1 MPKLLLITASS
12 PEIRRVRRARV
23 LNFQQI
29 TMPYLAARVPP
40 GWDVIH
46 VDEEA
51 EEIDWNIDADV
62 VGITFHTPS
71 AFHAYDIA
79 ARFRSR
85 GICVVMGGPHVT
97 LLPEEASQHADV
109 IFIGEAEG
117 LWEEFLK
124 GFEAGSYLRVYQQT
138 SVPSLE
144 NIPMAR
150 KDLFHRRDHTNGVL
164 FATRGCPSQCDFC
177 TIAVMYRHKLRKRP
191 VAEVAAEYASFK
203 GK

>member
-1 MPKLLLITASS
+1 MPRLLLITASA
-12 PEIRRVRRARV
+12 PEIRKVRRVRV

-29 TMPYLAARVPP
+29 TMPYLASRVPS

-51 EEIDWNIDADV
+51 EEIDWDIAADV

-85 GICVVMGGPHVT
+85 GICVAMGGPHTT

-124 GFEAGSYLRVYQQT
+124 SFEAGSYLCVYQQT
-138 SVPSLE
+138 GVQSLTNVPMS
-144 NIPMAR
+144 
-150 KDLFHRRDHTNGVL
+150 
-164 FATRGCPSQCDFC
+164 
-177 TIAVMYRHKLRKRP
+177 
-191 VAEVAAEYASFK
+191 
-203 GK
+203 

>member
-1 MPKLLLITASS
+1 MVFGNSYAETDVDNRLFAGNSQGRK
-12 PEIRRVRRARV
+12 ARV

-40 GWDVIH
+40 GWEVIH

-51 EEIDWNIDADV
+51 EEIDWNIKADV

-85 GICVVMGGPHVT
+85 GMCVVMGGPHVT
-97 LLPEEASQHADV
+97 LLPEEASQYADV

-117 LWEEFLK
+117 
-124 GFEAGSYLRVYQQT
+124 Y
-138 SVPSLE
+138 
-144 NIPMAR
+144 
-150 KDLFHRRDHTNGVL
+150 
-164 FATRGCPSQCDFC
+164 
-177 TIAVMYRHKLRKRP
+177 
-191 VAEVAAEYASFK
+191 
-203 GK
+203 GKNS